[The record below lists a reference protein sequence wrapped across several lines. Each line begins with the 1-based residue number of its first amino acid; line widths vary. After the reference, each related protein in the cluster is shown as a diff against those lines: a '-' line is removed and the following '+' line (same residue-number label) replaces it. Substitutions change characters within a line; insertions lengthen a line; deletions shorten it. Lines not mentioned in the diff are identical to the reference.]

1 MVHIQRR
8 PFVSHLRAD
17 PVQWVRHQRSGAVVH
32 EGAGL
37 AFWFRPLTA
46 ALSEVPVD
54 DRELPVLF
62 HVRTRDFQDAT
73 VQGTVTYR
81 VTDPGL
87 AASRLDF
94 GVDPAT
100 GRWRSTPLDQLASLL
115 TESAQQHAVDVLA
128 ALDLTDALTRGPTE
142 VRTRIAEGLADDSR
156 LGDTGV
162 TVIGVRITSIRPD
175 ADLER
180 ALQAPA
186 RERVQ
191 QSADAAG
198 FERRALAVERERA
211 IAENELQN
219 QIELAR
225 REEQL
230 VERKGLNE
238 RRRAE
243 EAAAAARIEAEAR
256 AERDR
261 LAATTAAENR
271 RALGAA
277 EAEAHAAHV
286 AAYADANP
294 TVLLALAAQQ
304 LAEQFPQIGTLN
316 ITPDLLSTAL
326 GKLTGTDGEPPQGPH
341 PGAPHKPRPPE
352 GFGGFGPPPGMPPPG
367 GPYPPGMAMPASPY
381 PPGWT
386 PPGMGQPPARG

>member
-8 PFVSHLRAD
+8 PFLSHLRAD
-17 PVQWVRHQRSGAVVH
+17 PTQWVRHQQRGTVVH
-32 EGAGL
+32 EGAGI

-54 DRELPVLF
+54 DREIQVLF

-81 VTDPGL
+81 ITDPGL
-87 AASRLDF
+87 AATRLDF
-94 GVDPAT
+94 GVAPAT
-100 GRWRSTPLDQLASLL
+100 GMWRSTPLDQLASLL
-115 TESAQQHAVDVLA
+115 TESAQAHAVDALA
-128 ALDLTDALTRGPTE
+128 GLDLTDALTRGLAE
-142 VRTRIAEGLADDSR
+142 VRSRVTAGLTEDARISDSGISV
-156 LGDTGV
+156 L
-162 TVIGVRITSIRPD
+162 GVRITSIRAE

-243 EAAAAARIEAEAR
+243 EAAAAARIQSEAQ

-261 LAATTAAENR
+261 LSAATAAENR
-271 RALGAA
+271 RLLGAA

-286 AAYADANP
+286 AAYANADPA
-294 TVLLALAAQQ
+294 VLLALAAQE
-304 LAEQFPQIGTLN
+304 LAERFPEIGQLN
-316 ITPDLLSTAL
+316 ITPDLLTGVL
-326 GKLTGTDGEPPQGPH
+326 GRLSSGG
-341 PGAPHKPRPPE
+341 GADS
-352 GFGGFGPPPGMPPPG
+352 GD
-367 GPYPPGMAMPASPY
+367 
-381 PPGWT
+381 
-386 PPGMGQPPARG
+386 RGR

>member
-32 EGAGL
+32 EGPGL

-46 ALSEVPVD
+46 ALSEVPID

-81 VTDPGL
+81 ITDPGV
-87 AASRLDF
+87 AATRLDF
-94 GVDPAT
+94 GVDPSS
-100 GRWRSTPLDQLASLL
+100 GQWRSTPLDQLASLL
-115 TESAQQHAVDVLA
+115 TESAQQHAVDTLA
-128 ALDLTDALTRGPTE
+128 ALDLTEAVTRGLTE
-142 VRTRIAEGLADDSR
+142 VRTRVAAGLSEDARLSDS
-156 LGDTGV
+156 GV
-162 TVIGVRITSIRPD
+162 SVLGVRITSIRPD

-191 QSADAAG
+191 QAADAAG

-230 VERKGLNE
+230 VERKGLND

-243 EAAAAARIEAEAR
+243 EAAAAARIESEAR

-261 LAATTAAENR
+261 LAAATAAENR
-271 RALGAA
+271 RMLGAA

-286 AAYADANP
+286 AAYANADPA
-294 TVLLALAAQQ
+294 VLLALAAQE
-304 LAEQFPQIGTLN
+304 LAERFPDIGTLN
-316 ITPDLLSTAL
+316 ITPDLLSGAL
-326 GKLTGTDGEPPQGPH
+326 ARLGEVRPPSGPDGGTPALNAPNPRGPQGPR
-341 PGAPHKPRPPE
+341 GAR
-352 GFGGFGPPPGMPPPG
+352 GRPG
-367 GPYPPGMAMPASPY
+367 G
-381 PPGWT
+381 
-386 PPGMGQPPARG
+386 GQGPQGPIVQDHT

>member
-8 PFVSHLRAD
+8 PFISHLRAD
-17 PVQWVRHQRSGAVVH
+17 PVQWIRHQHSGQVVH

-46 ALSEVPVD
+46 ALSEVPID

-62 HVRTRDFQDAT
+62 HVRTSDFQDAT

-81 VTDPGL
+81 ITDPAV
-87 AASRLDF
+87 AATRLDF

-100 GRWRSTPLDQLASLL
+100 GRWRSTPLEQLASLL
-115 TESAQQHAVDVLA
+115 TESAQQHAVDTLA
-128 ALDLTDALTRGPTE
+128 DLDLMAAVTRGLTE
-142 VRTRIAEGLADDSR
+142 VRNRVTAGLSEDSR
-156 LGDTGV
+156 LSDSGV
-162 TVIGVRITSIRPD
+162 TVLGVRITSIRPE

-191 QSADAAG
+191 QAADAAG

-243 EAAAAARIEAEAR
+243 EAAAAARIQSEAQ

-261 LAATTAAENR
+261 LSAATAAENR
-271 RALGAA
+271 RLLGAA

-286 AAYADANP
+286 AAYAGASP
-294 TVLLALAAQQ
+294 AVLLALAAQE
-304 LAEQFPQIGTLN
+304 LAERFPEIGTLN
-316 ITPDLLSTAL
+316 ITPDLLSGAL
-326 GKLTGTDGEPPQGPH
+326 SRLAE
-341 PGAPHKPRPPE
+341 APAA
-352 GFGGFGPPPGMPPPG
+352 PG
-367 GPYPPGMAMPASPY
+367 GPAP
-381 PPGWT
+381 
-386 PPGMGQPPARG
+386 QQIQQAR

>member
-17 PVQWVRHQRSGAVVH
+17 PVQWVRHQSRGEVVH
-32 EGAGL
+32 EGLGL
-37 AFWFRPLTA
+37 AFWFRPLIA
-46 ALSEVPVD
+46 ALSEVPID

-81 VTDPGL
+81 ITDPGV
-87 AASRLDF
+87 AATRLDF
-94 GVDPAT
+94 GVDPGT
-100 GRWRSTPLDQLASLL
+100 GQWRSTPLDQLASLL
-115 TESAQQHAVDVLA
+115 TESAQQHAVDTLA
-128 ALDLTDALTRGPTE
+128 GLDLTEAVTRGLTE
-142 VRTRIAEGLADDSR
+142 VRTRVATGLAEDARLSDS
-156 LGDTGV
+156 GV
-162 TVIGVRITSIRPD
+162 SVLGVRITSIRPD

-191 QSADAAG
+191 QAADAAG

-230 VERKGLNE
+230 VERKGLND

-243 EAAAAARIEAEAR
+243 ETAAAARIESEAR

-261 LAATTAAENR
+261 LAAATAAENR
-271 RALGAA
+271 RVLGAA

-286 AAYADANP
+286 AAYANADPA
-294 TVLLALAAQQ
+294 VLLALAAQE
-304 LAEQFPQIGTLN
+304 LAEQFPNIGTLN
-316 ITPDLLSTAL
+316 ITPDLISGALARLGGSRPPGPDGPAAPNAL
-326 GKLTGTDGEPPQGPH
+326 GPQGPRS
-341 PGAPHKPRPPE
+341 PRSPQSPQN
-352 GFGGFGPPPGMPPPG
+352 PQ
-367 GPYPPGMAMPASPY
+367 SPY
-381 PPGWT
+381 NDDPINQGR
-386 PPGMGQPPARG
+386 A

>member
-8 PFVSHLRAD
+8 PFLSHLRAD
-17 PVQWVRHQRSGAVVH
+17 PVQWVRHQRRGEVVH

-46 ALSEVPVD
+46 ALSEVPID

-81 VTDPGL
+81 ITDPGV
-87 AASRLDF
+87 ASTRLDF
-94 GVDPAT
+94 GVDPAS
-100 GRWRSTPLDQLASLL
+100 GLWRSTPLDQLASLL
-115 TESAQQHAVDVLA
+115 TESAQQHAVDTLA
-128 ALDLTDALTRGPTE
+128 GLDLTEAVTRGLTE
-142 VRTRIAEGLADDSR
+142 VRTRVTAGLAEDAR
-156 LGDTGV
+156 LGDSGV
-162 TVIGVRITSIRPD
+162 TVLGVRITSIRPD

-191 QSADAAG
+191 QAADAAG

-243 EAAAAARIEAEAR
+243 EAAAAARIQSEAQAQ
-256 AERDR
+256 RDR
-261 LAATTAAENR
+261 LSAATAAENR
-271 RALGAA
+271 RLLGAA

-294 TVLLALAAQQ
+294 AVLLALAAQE
-304 LAEQFPQIGTLN
+304 LAERFPQIGTLN

-326 GKLTGTDGEPPQGPH
+326 GELTRPRDAASG
-341 PGAPHKPRPPE
+341 GAP
-352 GFGGFGPPPGMPPPG
+352 
-367 GPYPPGMAMPASPY
+367 AAPAQ
-381 PPGWT
+381 GV
-386 PPGMGQPPARG
+386 G

>member
-8 PFVSHLRAD
+8 PFLSHLRAD
-17 PVQWVRHQRSGAVVH
+17 PVQWVRHQRRGAVVH
-32 EGAGL
+32 EGPGL

-46 ALSEVPVD
+46 AISEVPVD

-62 HVRTRDFQDAT
+62 HVRTQDFQDAT

-81 VTDPGL
+81 VTDPGV

-94 GVDPAT
+94 GVDPAS

-115 TESAQQHAVDVLA
+115 TESAQQHAVDTLA
-128 ALDLTDALTRGPTE
+128 ALDLTEAVTRGLGE
-142 VRTRIAEGLADDSR
+142 VRSRVTAGLSEDTRIS
-156 LGDTGV
+156 DTGV

-191 QSADAAG
+191 QAADAAG
-198 FERRALAVERERA
+198 FQRRALAVERERA

-219 QIELAR
+219 QIELAG

-230 VERKGLNE
+230 VARKGLNE

-261 LAATTAAENR
+261 LAAVTAAENR
-271 RALGAA
+271 RQLGAA

-286 AAYADANP
+286 AAYANASP
-294 TVLLALAAQQ
+294 AVLLALAAQE
-304 LAEQFPQIGTLN
+304 LAEQFPSIGTLN
-316 ITPDLLSTAL
+316 VTPDLLSGAL
-326 GKLTGTDGEPPQGPH
+326 ARLTDGGAAPRPGGGPQAPQGPMAQ
-341 PGAPHKPRPPE
+341 GA
-352 GFGGFGPPPGMPPPG
+352 
-367 GPYPPGMAMPASPY
+367 
-381 PPGWT
+381 
-386 PPGMGQPPARG
+386 